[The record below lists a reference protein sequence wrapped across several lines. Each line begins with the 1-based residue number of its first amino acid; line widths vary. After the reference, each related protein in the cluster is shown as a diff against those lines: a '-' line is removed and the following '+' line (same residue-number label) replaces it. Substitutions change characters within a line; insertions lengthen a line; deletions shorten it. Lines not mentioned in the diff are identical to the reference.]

1 MLLNNSHIFCARQTC
16 GTILPGGSW
25 MIQKSI
31 INAAK
36 HINPTH
42 GTWFGLLTP
51 RFFHYHPW
59 TAYLTGSEYDPV
71 VVLRSIFFDLLWL
84 LSSYTHSYWTQVL
97 ICPKIVPV
105 FLYVRKKK
113 KRSLSYFLYFN
124 YIFMLDCYTG
134 NKLPAPW
141 SQ

>member
-1 MLLNNSHIFCARQTC
+1 
-16 GTILPGGSW
+16 

-31 INAAK
+31 INAK
-36 HINPTH
+36 STHIPH
-42 GTWFGLLTP
+42 IGPGFAFSFLVSVP
-51 RFFHYHPW
+51 IPW
-59 TAYLTGSEYDPV
+59 AAYLTGSEYDPV
-71 VVLRSIFFDLLWL
+71 VVLRSIFFDFLRL

-105 FLYVRKKK
+105 FLYIREKKN
-113 KRSLSYFLYFN
+113 RSLSYFLHFN
-124 YIFMLDCYTG
+124 CISMLDCYTG